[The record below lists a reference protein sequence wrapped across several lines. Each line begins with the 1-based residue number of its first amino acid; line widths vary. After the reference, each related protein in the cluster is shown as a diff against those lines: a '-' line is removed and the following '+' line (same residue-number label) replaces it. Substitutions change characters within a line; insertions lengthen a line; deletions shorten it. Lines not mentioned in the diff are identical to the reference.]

1 MYLTIAKAQWEDRT
15 KASCYNVGPDD
26 EDCVTTGDLVT
37 LFCEKWNGH
46 DLEGSGLPKV
56 KWENHAE
63 KNAPHEANFLK
74 LDSTKIK
81 VMLGYH
87 PRWHIEECMKST
99 VEFSK
104 IYLKN
109 PEKIPEE
116 MDREIEKFFE

>member
-1 MYLTIAKAQWEDRT
+1 M
-15 KASCYNVGPDD
+15 
-26 EDCVTTGDLVT
+26 
-37 LFCEKWNGH
+37 
-46 DLEGSGLPKV
+46 